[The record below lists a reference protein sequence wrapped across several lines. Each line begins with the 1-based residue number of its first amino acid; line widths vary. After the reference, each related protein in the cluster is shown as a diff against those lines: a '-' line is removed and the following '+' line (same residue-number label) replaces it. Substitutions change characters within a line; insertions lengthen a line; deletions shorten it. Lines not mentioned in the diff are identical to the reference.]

1 MTVEDRTITGGI
13 GVLIHPFNTTRPQ
26 TCIACPSAALEVCTK
41 HAAEITHGAIPQTE
55 LTIPRRRIICRA
67 QDLIDT
73 VLFVCEGW
81 AASLVTLSN
90 GDRQILTFLLPGDVV
105 SSALLFRPNPGCL
118 VETITEVTCR
128 SYDRAEY
135 LRRTVTDHDAFGALS
150 NLWLGEK
157 ESADRLAIDLGRR
170 TAEERIARLILSLMD
185 RLAARGMTQGA
196 TMEFPL
202 RQHHV
207 ADATGLTPVHVSKLL
222 TDLRRR
228 GLIRINDRSLEVLDD
243 GALRRIAGI
252 R

>member
-1 MTVEDRTITGGI
+1 L
-13 GVLIHPFNTTRPQ
+13 GVLIHPFNVTRPK
-26 TCIACPSAALEVCTK
+26 TCIACPSAALDVCTK
-41 HAAEITHGAIPQTE
+41 HATEVPGAAEIPQTE

-90 GDRQILTFLLPGDVV
+90 GDRQILSFLLPGDIV
-105 SSALLFRPNPGCL
+105 SSALLFRPTPSCL
-118 VETITEVTCR
+118 VETITDVTCR

-135 LRRTVTDHDAFGALS
+135 MRRTISDRDAFGALS
-150 NLWLGEK
+150 NLWILEK
-157 ESADRLAIDLGRR
+157 ESADRLAVDLGRR
-170 TAEERIARLILSLMD
+170 TAEERIARLILSLME
-185 RLAARGMTQGA
+185 RLSARGMTQGA
-196 TMEFPL
+196 TMDFPL

-228 GLIRINDRSLEVLDD
+228 GLIRINDRSLEILDD
-243 GALRRIAGI
+243 SALRRIAGI

>member
-1 MTVEDRTITGGI
+1 M
-13 GVLIHPFNTTRPQ
+13 LIHPCKTVRPQ
-26 TCIACPSAALEVCTK
+26 TCITCPSAALDVCTK
-41 HAAEITHGAIPQTE
+41 HAAEMTHGAIAQNE
-55 LTIPRRRIICRA
+55 LTIPRRRIICRS

-81 AASLVTLSN
+81 AASLATLAN
-90 GDRQILTFLLPGDVV
+90 GGRQILAFLLPGDIV
-105 SSALLFRPNPGCL
+105 SSALLFRSSPSCL

-128 SYDRAEY
+128 SYQRGEY
-135 LRRTVTDHDAFGALS
+135 LRRTATDHDALGMLS
-150 NLWLGEK
+150 NLWIGEK
-157 ESADRLAIDLGRR
+157 ENADRLAVDLGRR

-185 RLAARGMTQGA
+185 RLATRGLTQGA
-196 TMEFPL
+196 TMDFPL

-228 GLIRINDRSLEVLDD
+228 GLIRINDRSLEILDD
-243 GALRRIAGI
+243 RALRGIAGI